1 VSSRMHLA
9 WFAAVA
15 FVALFGLGSLA
26 TWIAE
31 SLRGPSWWAI
41 DLTLILNAGI
51 RFGSGQS
58 VYGDPKFLYP
68 PLAAVVGRT
77 LALLDPFALS
87 VLYAALKVAL
97 AGIAVG
103 ALTQRWPRLDRLL
116 AFVGLVCSLPFL
128 HDVMLGNANVPLVAA
143 MAMAVFAR
151 PTPRSG
157 IALGLL
163 TAVVAKPLVAPILL
177 WLLMF
182 RRPVFVGTVVS
193 GLGATVCGLLIAGPS
208 SYFNWASALLAGS
221 RYAEPFAGNHGVS
234 ALAPALWAPVAAV
247 TAVALLAVLTRGG
260 PRVGLVWAAAS
271 GVLLAPYA
279 GTYSALPI
287 ALAIPAIGPVIPLLA
302 LVIVALS
309 PIATAYPLPMYAAG
323 IMVASLALR
332 ERRKGGGTWGS

>member
-1 VSSRMHLA
+1 M
-9 WFAAVA
+9 
-15 FVALFGLGSLA
+15 
-26 TWIAE
+26 
-31 SLRGPSWWAI
+31 
-41 DLTLILNAGI
+41 
-51 RFGSGQS
+51 
-58 VYGDPKFLYP
+58 
-68 PLAAVVGRT
+68 
-77 LALLDPFALS
+77 
-87 VLYAALKVAL
+87 LYAALKVAL

-177 WLLMF
+177 WLLVF

-208 SYFNWASALLAGS
+208 NYFNWASALLAGS